1 VTTDER
7 RDRLRDLVKDRGFAA
22 LGELA
27 SQLSVSES
35 TIRRDLEML
44 EEAGLARRT
53 HGGVY
58 WTGDSDTI
66 SVFESR
72 NDDFWAAKQSIGRAA
87 SELIA
92 DHDTILLDGG
102 STVYELARL
111 IIHRPLQVV
120 TNSLP
125 VAHLLSTSDSIDLVM
140 IGGCVR
146 GRTSVTIGP
155 LADSQLANI
164 HVTTAFLSVAG
175 VSPRGFFNSDM
186 MLVESEKAMLAS
198 AERGIVLAD
207 HSKFGK
213 TSLSRICELHQM
225 DTVVTDDGLDSDA
238 KAWLESAGVQLRL
251 AQSPLTQS
259 QSAQSSMAQ
268 ASTPQSPQKTS
279 APAPT
284 ASPSNSSPTHSLNN
298 ANLS

>member
-1 VTTDER
+1 MTTDER

-27 SQLSVSES
+27 EQLSVSES

-58 WTGDSDTI
+58 WTGESDTI
-66 SVFESR
+66 GVFQSR
-72 NDDFWAAKQSIGRAA
+72 NDDFWAAKQAIGRAA
-87 SELIA
+87 AELVS

-111 IIHRPLQVV
+111 IVHRPLQVV

-155 LADSQLANI
+155 LADSQLATIN
-164 HVTTAFLSVAG
+164 VTTSFLSVAG

-198 AERGIVLAD
+198 AERSIVLAD

-213 TSLSRICELHQM
+213 TSLSRICELDEI

-238 KAWLESAGVQLRL
+238 KAWLESSGVQLRL
-251 AQSPLTQS
+251 ASTSSPPG
-259 QSAQSSMAQ
+259 
-268 ASTPQSPQKTS
+268 TPK
-279 APAPT
+279 AAPT
-284 ASPSNSSPTHSLNN
+284 PNSSPTHSLNN
-298 ANLS
+298 ANLT

>member
-1 VTTDER
+1 
-7 RDRLRDLVKDRGFAA
+7 
-22 LGELA
+22 
-27 SQLSVSES
+27 
-35 TIRRDLEML
+35 M
-44 EEAGLARRT
+44 
-53 HGGVY
+53 
-58 WTGDSDTI
+58 
-66 SVFESR
+66 
-72 NDDFWAAKQSIGRAA
+72 
-87 SELIA
+87 IA

-213 TSLSRICELHQM
+213 TSLSRICELQQI
-225 DTVVTDDGLDSDA
+225 DTVVTDDGLSSDA

-259 QSAQSSMAQ
+259 SQAQSPHKS
-268 ASTPQSPQKTS
+268 STP
-279 APAPT
+279 APA

>member
-1 VTTDER
+1 
-7 RDRLRDLVKDRGFAA
+7 
-22 LGELA
+22 
-27 SQLSVSES
+27 
-35 TIRRDLEML
+35 
-44 EEAGLARRT
+44 
-53 HGGVY
+53 
-58 WTGDSDTI
+58 
-66 SVFESR
+66 
-72 NDDFWAAKQSIGRAA
+72 
-87 SELIA
+87 
-92 DHDTILLDGG
+92 
-102 STVYELARL
+102 
-111 IIHRPLQVV
+111 
-120 TNSLP
+120 
-125 VAHLLSTSDSIDLVM
+125 M

-251 AQSPLTQS
+251 AQSP
-259 QSAQSSMAQ
+259 MAQ

-298 ANLS
+298 ANLT

>member
-1 VTTDER
+1 MTTDER

-186 MLVESEKAMLAS
+186 MLVESEKAMIAAADQS
-198 AERGIVLAD
+198 IVVTD
-207 HSKFGK
+207 SSKFGK
-213 TSLSRICELHQM
+213 VSLSRLCGLNEVNA
-225 DTVVTDDGLDSDA
+225 VVTDSGIDSEWKERLETSGVGLVLANPSGRNEQDA
-238 KAWLESAGVQLRL
+238 LRTGLNVSGLNVAGRNDLGVNDMDTKQ
-251 AQSPLTQS
+251 QS
-259 QSAQSSMAQ
+259 
-268 ASTPQSPQKTS
+268 
-279 APAPT
+279 
-284 ASPSNSSPTHSLNN
+284 
-298 ANLS
+298 